1 MLMHVLGA
9 NRSLDVASYWVQ
21 ILITVVAA
29 TAA

>member
-21 ILITVVAA
+21 ILIALVAVTSA
-29 TAA
+29 